1 MKGGVGKT
9 SLTVNLAWL
18 SAVRSSRRTLLWD
31 LDAQGGAS
39 FILGAPPIAGQAR
52 DIIARDADPETRIVR
67 TAVPGLDLLAADA
80 SLRGLDAL
88 FADLERKKRLRR
100 LVEQLGQTHDRIFLD
115 CPPGLGPTAEQIIR
129 GASLILVPLIPSTL
143 SRRALDEVEAH
154 LRRHHKEHAVVIPV
168 FNMVDQR
175 RAAHRA
181 AIAAAPDWPMIP
193 MSSLVEQM
201 ADRHAAVVAYA
212 PRAPVSRALAD
223 LWVQIERRLAAIA

>member
-129 GASLILVPLIPSTL
+129 GASLILVPLIP
-143 SRRALDEVEAH
+143 
-154 LRRHHKEHAVVIPV
+154 
-168 FNMVDQR
+168 
-175 RAAHRA
+175 
-181 AIAAAPDWPMIP
+181 
-193 MSSLVEQM
+193 
-201 ADRHAAVVAYA
+201 
-212 PRAPVSRALAD
+212 
-223 LWVQIERRLAAIA
+223 